1 MTLLFTNS
9 QVGQKTIHWSS
20 PDGQALES
28 SLILSDAA
36 QKFAI
41 AREISKAASHKVT
54 WDCVLNVSALFTVY
68 YLAYSFNRKA
78 NLFKR
83 PLSLRLGLYSIL
95 GSIVFTTWLFIKDFS
110 NYHLEQ
116 SADEKAA
123 SISEEYAHGA
133 LEFYTKIL
141 QRNLALRSLLGEEGP
156 KLFTASG
163 NAREIFRTKH
173 VPFVVHRDK
182 AAQRYESLK
191 KSVEVP
197 QPEVV
202 KVAAT

>member
-1 MTLLFTNS
+1 MLFTNS

-41 AREISKAASHKVT
+41 AREISKANSHQVT
-54 WDCVLNVSALFTVY
+54 LHMAINGTATFALY

-78 NLFKR
+78 NLFAR
-83 PLSLRLGLYSIL
+83 PLSLRLTLYSLL
-95 GSIVFTTWLFIKDFS
+95 GSIVFTTWLFIKDVTTYRS
-110 NYHLEQ
+110 EE

-123 SISEEYAHGA
+123 GISEEYAKGA

-141 QRNLALRSLLGEEGP
+141 QRNLALRSLLGEEGQN
-156 KLFTASG
+156 LFTASG
-163 NAREIFRTKH
+163 NARENFRTKH

-197 QPEVV
+197 QPEIV
-202 KVAAT
+202 KATAT